1 MREKELKESKKQSEK
16 QKQIVPVI
24 QSGLIL
30 ILVVFVIFM
39 MVQIQRIRERQE
51 SLIMPVW

>member
-39 MVQIQRIRERQE
+39 MVQIQR
-51 SLIMPVW
+51 L